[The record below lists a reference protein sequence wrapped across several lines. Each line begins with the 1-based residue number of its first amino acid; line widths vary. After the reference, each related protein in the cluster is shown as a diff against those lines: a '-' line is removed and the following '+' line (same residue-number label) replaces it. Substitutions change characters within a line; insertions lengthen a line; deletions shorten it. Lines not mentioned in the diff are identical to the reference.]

1 MQKRITFV
9 FTECYKHFAEK
20 NTQKPGFNHL
30 SLRFSISNGLFFL
43 VFLLLTTII
52 RLLQNCG

>member
-52 RLLQNCG
+52 RLLQN